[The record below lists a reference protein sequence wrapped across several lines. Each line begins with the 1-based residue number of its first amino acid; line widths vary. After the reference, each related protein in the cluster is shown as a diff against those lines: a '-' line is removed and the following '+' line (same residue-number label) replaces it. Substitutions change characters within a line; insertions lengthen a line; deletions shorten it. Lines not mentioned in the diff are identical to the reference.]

1 MTISGPIS
9 AASAATHVWCN
20 LCGAD
25 DAETVFEAGVAQISR
40 IVRCRR
46 CTLMYANPRSRPVDQ
61 EVIQTYDPEL
71 TRDPETYDRGRYDKE
86 RIQVRDYD
94 DTREYL
100 ASLYPDRGTL
110 VEIGCGTGFLL
121 RKFQDDGWDVL
132 GVEPDEGLCDFVQNK
147 QQLRAIPT
155 TLEDAEIQDSSVDVA
170 VMLHVIEHLA
180 DPLATMREIS
190 RILKPGGHLVIETPR
205 YDSLAFALFGR
216 RERSLSCDGH
226 VYFFTTQTLQML
238 CEKAGFRRR
247 QLRFVGR
254 SLSLRRVVWNFI
266 IMSKSKAVERVTRK
280 LLGGFKLDQ
289 TYVRINLRDM
299 QRIVVQKT

>member
-1 MTISGPIS
+1 MTISSPIS
-9 AASAATHVWCN
+9 AGSGATHVWCN

-25 DAETVFEAGVAQISR
+25 DPETMFEAGEAQSSR

-61 EVIQTYDPEL
+61 EIIQTYDAEL
-71 TRDPETYDRGRYDKE
+71 TRDPEAYDRGRYDKE

-100 ASLYPDRGTL
+100 ASLYPCRGTL

-121 RKFQDDGWDVL
+121 RKFHDDGWDVL
-132 GVEPDEGLCDFVQNK
+132 GVEPDEGLCDFVENR

-155 TLEDAEIQDSSVDVA
+155 TLEDAEIPDGSVDVV

-180 DPLATMREIS
+180 DPFSTMREVS

-216 RERSLSCDGH
+216 RERSISCDGH
-226 VYFFTTQTLQML
+226 VYFFTTKTLQRL
-238 CEKAGFRRR
+238 CEKAGFRVC
-247 QLRFVGR
+247 QLRLVGR

-266 IMSKSKAVERVTRK
+266 IMSKSKRVERITRK
-280 LLGGFKLDQ
+280 LLGGLRLDQ
-289 TYVRINLRDM
+289 TYVRINMRDM
-299 QRIVVQKT
+299 QRMVVQKA